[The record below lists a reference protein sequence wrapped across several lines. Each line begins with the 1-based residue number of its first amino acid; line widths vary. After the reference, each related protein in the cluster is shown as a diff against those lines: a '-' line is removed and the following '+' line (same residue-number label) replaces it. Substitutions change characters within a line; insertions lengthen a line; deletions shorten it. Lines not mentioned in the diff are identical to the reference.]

1 MAIEIDIAV
10 ACNYMQHYE
19 WWSQVFSHII
29 QEVQAGDITIGK
41 VYTSGTAVV
50 DNAKNR
56 LAGQGLHPKRETYT
70 DNNRNKLAG
79 VTVGGSKLPEGFM
92 DSTAEWVFWLDDDTV
107 QPARTIRKLLD
118 LRREFVSGLYF
129 LGGPPHNPLAYV
141 RTEQGFYR
149 PLYKYTYGVLT
160 KVDAVGMGCA
170 LIHKGVYRKIMEA
183 HTVFQQPDASLI
195 AVPNKSITSY
205 AESELDEKVRTNV
218 QSVIRCEGDIGEY
231 ETFTMIKPLELPDK
245 DDNRAWPFYAM
256 AHSRTEDLYF
266 GELCA
271 NAGVDIWVDTT
282 ITCDHWKT
290 KAVNYQTYL
299 DHQKAAQ

>member
-29 QEVQAGDITIGK
+29 QEVQAGDITIGR

-79 VTVGGSKLPEGFM
+79 VTVGGSKLPDGFM

-141 RTEQGFYR
+141 RTEEGFYR

-195 AVPNKSITSY
+195 AVPNTKIETDET
-205 AESELDEKVRTNV
+205 APRPQLDGDRIVNGVMHRPLVRP
-218 QSVIRCEGDIGEY
+218 EA
-231 ETFTMIKPLELPDK
+231 

>member
-1 MAIEIDIAV
+1 MPVEIDIAI

-19 WWSQVFSHII
+19 WWSGVFSNII
-29 QEVQAGDITIGK
+29 QEVQHGDITIGK
-41 VYTSGTAVV
+41 VFTSGTAVV

-56 LAGQGLHPKRETYT
+56 LAGQWVHGKRENYT
-70 DNNRNKLAG
+70 DNNRNKL
-79 VTVGGSKLPEGFM
+79 VGTTLNGKKLPEGFM

-107 QPARTIRKLLD
+107 QPQRTIKRLLD

-141 RTEQGFYR
+141 RTPEGFYR
-149 PLYKYTYGVLT
+149 PLYKYTYGTLT

-170 LIHKGVYRKIMEA
+170 LIHKNVYKKIMDT
-183 HTVFQQPDASLI
+183 HIVFQQPDASLTAI
-195 AVPNKSITSY
+195 ANTAIETDDAAPRMQLAGDRIVNGVLHRP
-205 AESELDEKVRTNV
+205 LVRPDE
-218 QSVIRCEGDIGEY
+218 
-231 ETFTMIKPLELPDK
+231 

-271 NAGVDIWVDTT
+271 NAGVEIWVDTT

-290 KAVNYQTYL
+290 KAVNYDTYKQEISRHEV
-299 DHQKAAQ
+299 DAVTA